1 MVTPERRTSGDLVA
15 VAVIVV
21 AAVAAATLLWR
32 FSDARAT
39 ESQPA
44 VGAPPAALQPPTT
57 LPPSLAPVWT
67 APSGATPV
75 PVVAGATV
83 VTADGR
89 EVVGRDPFTG
99 EPRWRYARGIDLC
112 TATAAW
118 GNAVTV
124 WSKDPRYCSEVTA
137 LAGDTG
143 RRASQRN
150 GDAERGAQLLFDGT
164 HATATG
170 RRYLETWRSDLVRT
184 TQYGAVRTKVNP
196 GKQPRIGCDYVS
208 VAAAAGQI
216 GVVERCPGDGARA
229 DRLTVLK
236 ANPKDAEQPEVVFS
250 VPLSTRGALLV
261 AMSGQR
267 TAVLLPDPTR
277 LAVFDDKGNQV
288 GTFRVDAP
296 PPTAAGKPANATAG
310 QPANTTAGEPAN
322 TTAGQPANATA
333 GGEPAVAAVATGSS
347 ALYWFT
353 ATSTVALDPVEL
365 RPLWTVGGTAGSG
378 VLYAG
383 RLLVPAPG
391 QLVVLDPDNG
401 QRLGATP
408 VDRGGYA
415 GPVRL
420 GAAGAVLLEQR
431 GGVLVALR

>member
-1 MVTPERRTSGDLVA
+1 MVTPERRTSGDLAA

-21 AAVAAATLLWR
+21 AVVAAATLLWR

-44 VGAPPAALQPPTT
+44 VGAAPAALLPPTT

-99 EPRWRYARGIDLC
+99 EPRWRYARDIDLC
-112 TATAAW
+112 TVTAAW
-118 GNAVTV
+118 ANAVTA

-137 LAGDTG
+137 LVGDTG

-150 GDAERGAQLLFDGT
+150 GDAEIGAQLLFDGT

-196 GKQPRIGCDYVS
+196 GKQPRTGCDYVS

-216 GVVERCPGDGARA
+216 GVLERCPGDGARA
-229 DRLTVLK
+229 DRLTILR
-236 ANPKDAEQPEVVFS
+236 ASPKDAEQPEVVFS
-250 VPLSTRGALLV
+250 VQLGARGGLVV

-267 TAVLLPDPTR
+267 TAVLLPGPTR

-288 GTFRVDAP
+288 ETYPVDAP
-296 PPTAAGKPANATAG
+296 EPA
-310 QPANTTAGEPAN
+310 AGEPA
-322 TTAGQPANATA
+322 PAAA
-333 GGEPAVAAVATGSS
+333 GGEPAVAAVATGPS

-353 ATSTVALDPVEL
+353 ATSTVALDPAEL
-365 RPLWTVGGTAGSG
+365 RPLWTVGGTVGSG

-383 RLLVPAPG
+383 RLLVPTPG
-391 QLVVLDPDNG
+391 QLAVLDPASG

-408 VDRGGYA
+408 VDRGGYS

-420 GAAGAVLLEQR
+420 GAAGPVLLEQR
-431 GGVLVALR
+431 GSQLVALR

>member
-21 AAVAAATLLWR
+21 VVVAAATLLWR

-39 ESQPA
+39 ESRPA
-44 VGAPPAALQPPTT
+44 VGPPPAALLPPTT

-99 EPRWRYARGIDLC
+99 EPRWRYARDIDLC
-112 TATAAW
+112 TVASAW
-118 GNAVTV
+118 GDAVTA

-137 LAGDTG
+137 LVGDTG

-164 HATATG
+164 HATAAG

-184 TQYGAVRTKVNP
+184 TQYGAVRTRVNP
-196 GKQPRIGCDYVS
+196 GKQPRTGCEYVS
-208 VAAAAGQI
+208 IAAAAGQI
-216 GVVERCPGDGARA
+216 GVIERCPGDGARA
-229 DRLTVLK
+229 DRLTVLR
-236 ANPKDAEQPEVVFS
+236 ANPKDAEQPETVFS
-250 VPLSTRGALLV
+250 VQLGTPGALVV

-267 TAVLLPDPTR
+267 TAVLLPGPTR

-288 GTFRVDAP
+288 GTFGVDVP
-296 PPTAAGKPANATAG
+296 LPAAG
-310 QPANTTAGEPAN
+310 GEPAI
-322 TTAGQPANATA
+322 ATA
-333 GGEPAVAAVATGSS
+333 GGEPAVATVATGPS

-365 RPLWTVGGTAGSG
+365 RPLWTVGATVGSG

-383 RLLVPAPG
+383 RLLVPTPG
-391 QLVVLDPDNG
+391 QLEVLDPASG

-420 GAAGAVLLEQR
+420 GAAGPVLLEQR
-431 GGVLVALR
+431 GATLVALR